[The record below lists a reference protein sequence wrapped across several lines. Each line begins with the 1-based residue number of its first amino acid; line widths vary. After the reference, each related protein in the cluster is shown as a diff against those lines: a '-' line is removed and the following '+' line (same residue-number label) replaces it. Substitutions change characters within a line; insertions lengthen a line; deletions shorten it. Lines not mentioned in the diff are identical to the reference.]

1 MYSLISSRCSLF
13 LIAVEVFGKEQRRFR
28 LAHAGGAEVE
38 HAGNRSLREA
48 ELAERAPQ
56 QAADIVQDFILPN
69 YI

>member
-1 MYSLISSRCSLF
+1 
-13 LIAVEVFGKEQRRFR
+13 VFGKEQRRFR
-28 LAHAGGAEVE
+28 LAHARGAKVE